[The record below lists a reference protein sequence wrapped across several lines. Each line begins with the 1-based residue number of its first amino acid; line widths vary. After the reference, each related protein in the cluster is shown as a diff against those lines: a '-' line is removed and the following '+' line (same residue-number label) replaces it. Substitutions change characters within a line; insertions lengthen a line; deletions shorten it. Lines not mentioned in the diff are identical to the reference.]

1 MGSTDKAVIARVND
15 DGILNNLLRFQFI
28 ANHAKSKINR
38 VYLLVVGRHDLVVIF
53 IVTPRFKT
61 FKLSALLTLRR
72 KMLTITPA
80 IICRFSK
87 FLSFI
92 NVIKTRVRSGRP
104 MRCFKTNG
112 KAKWFLLLNRL
123 SDHLFAKSPV

>member
-1 MGSTDKAVIARVND
+1 MGSTDKAVVARVNN
-15 DGILNNLLRFQFI
+15 DGILNNFLRFQLI
-28 ANHAKSKINR
+28 ANHSKSEINR
-38 VYLLVVGRHDLVVIF
+38 INLLVVGRHNLVVVL

-72 KMLTITPA
+72 KMLTITPT

-92 NVIKTRVRSGRP
+92 HMIETRVRSSRP

-112 KAKWFLLLNRL
+112 KAKWFLFLNRL
-123 SDHLFAKSPV
+123 SDHLFAKGPV